1 MTLLTVNAMAVL
13 AVRLPEVPVMVT
25 VNVPSA
31 AELLAASVRTLD
43 AVVGLV
49 PNDAVTP
56 VGRPEAARVTLPLNP
71 PAPATAIMSVALLP
85 RVTDKVDAE
94 GESVKLGALA
104 VTVTTNVCVLWHEL
118 ELTYVATNVLAPV
131 INGMLSISCA
141 VEANPLGPVQLH
153 VPLRGCGPRFTVDPE
168 ATVTLAVCCQA
179 APFTWR

>member
-85 RVTDKVDAE
+85 EATIKVEGA
-94 GESVKLGALA
+94 GESSKFGAERSKL
-104 VTVTTNVCVLWHEL
+104 TT
-118 ELTYVATNVLAPV
+118 
-131 INGMLSISCA
+131 
-141 VEANPLGPVQLH
+141 
-153 VPLRGCGPRFTVDPE
+153 
-168 ATVTLAVCCQA
+168 TLAATLATPCALKANNQ
-179 APFTWR
+179 